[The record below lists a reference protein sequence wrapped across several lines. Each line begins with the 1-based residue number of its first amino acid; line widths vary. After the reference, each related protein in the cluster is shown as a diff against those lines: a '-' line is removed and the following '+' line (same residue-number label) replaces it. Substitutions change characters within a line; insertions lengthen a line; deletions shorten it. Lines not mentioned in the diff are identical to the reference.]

1 MSIKKRRVVLFVK
14 RFKLRKRRRIF
25 KELSCLEQTTKK
37 GWKIYADQKCF
48 SFCLF
53 TYDVLA
59 CNVWSDKNFYYNNC
73 GFSKYEADDEL
84 ILKIR
89 REIINQIILKSD
101 LKQGLNG
108 NINAL
113 EDTMNLLVCNKYQIL
128 MRH

>member
-1 MSIKKRRVVLFVK
+1 M
-14 RFKLRKRRRIF
+14 
-25 KELSCLEQTTKK
+25 
-37 GWKIYADQKCF
+37 
-48 SFCLF
+48 F

-73 GFSKYEADDEL
+73 GFSKYEDDDEL
-84 ILKIR
+84 ILKIK

-101 LKQGLNG
+101 LKQGLNE
-108 NINAL
+108 NVNAL